1 MEIIEYSKKYNE
13 QIKNLLVDLQGYLV
27 EIDDWNTQ
35 VLYEQYRE
43 ESFKI
48 DLRKVN
54 EQEGK
59 IYLAVE
65 NENIIGLI
73 IGVVEVEDEIDKIT
87 NDCVKT
93 GNIIELIV
101 RENARGIGIGKKLLK
116 KIEEYFRAI
125 NCIRIN
131 IEVFGPNKNAHTFYS
146 KNGYIDRDII
156 MSKKIDNVK
165 LTCTKNQNYIGKIVE
180 VKIDRKM
187 GSRHPTRGFIY
198 PVNYGYV
205 PNTISGDGEELDC
218 YILGVFEPI
227 DFFIGKCIAVI
238 HRLNDNDDKLI
249 IVPDNISYTNDQI
262 KSLIEFQERFFDS
275 EILR

>member
-13 QIKNLLVDLQGYLV
+13 QIKNLLVDLQEYLI

-35 VLYEQYRE
+35 VLYEQYKE

-65 NENIIGLI
+65 NENIVGLI
-73 IGVVEVEDEIDKIT
+73 MGIVETKDEIDNIT
-87 NDCVKT
+87 NDCAKT

-101 RENARGIGIGKKLLK
+101 KKSTRGKGIGKKLLK
-116 KIEEYFRAI
+116 KIEEYFKSI
-125 NCIRIN
+125 NCVRIN

-146 KNGYIDRDII
+146 KSGYIDRDII
-156 MSKKIDNVK
+156 MSKKIDNEK
-165 LTCTKNQNYIGKIVE
+165 LSYTKNQNYIGKIVE

-187 GSRHPTRGFIY
+187 GSKHPTYEFIY

-218 YILGVFEPI
+218 YVLGVFEPI
-227 DFFIGKCIAVI
+227 DIFKGKCIAVI

-249 IVPDNISYTNDQI
+249 VVPDDLSYTNEQI
-262 KSLIEFQERFFDS
+262 KALTEFQERFFDS